1 MTQRA
6 SVFVTKGLFIFIH
19 ILTCHVVSVLTKN
32 MYLSQPGKVL
42 QKWSKGFNFFLHVFR
57 RILSRFFV
65 KRKVWIIT
73 KTLALSS
80 YQTMV
85 HSDTNTESVFCFNLT
100 PFTSSIYRPS
110 RTDKRDGD
118 TRKKM

>member
-42 QKWSKGFNFFLHVFR
+42 QK
-57 RILSRFFV
+57 
-65 KRKVWIIT
+65 
-73 KTLALSS
+73 
-80 YQTMV
+80 
-85 HSDTNTESVFCFNLT
+85 
-100 PFTSSIYRPS
+100 
-110 RTDKRDGD
+110 
-118 TRKKM
+118 